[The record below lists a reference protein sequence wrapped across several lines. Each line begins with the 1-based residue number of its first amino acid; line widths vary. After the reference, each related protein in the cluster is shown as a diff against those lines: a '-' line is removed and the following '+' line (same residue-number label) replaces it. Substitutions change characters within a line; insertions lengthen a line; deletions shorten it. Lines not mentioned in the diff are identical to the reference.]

1 MLGQLLAYAWV
12 VLCNMIFKRS
22 TSGCDERVMRGLVVL
37 SYFVWD
43 NMQRRKLTEKMEL
56 VPVED
61 KMNQVAAMAPS
72 VIGNVVESEINT
84 DEEST
89 STEISKDTDTSK
101 YEEQREDYE
110 AQGSAKIVG
119 TSGTTSSAASAK
131 SSDAKSR
138 EEYSEGNRKEEEPEV
153 APASKPPPE
162 AVEDKP
168 KETSPAPTSTPTTPQ
183 PSQVKPFEPIKPFEP
198 LQPLEPPKSFE
209 IAKQL
214 ESEAKALEKS
224 TASVTSQNGE
234 EDVQKEEKTTPT
246 KEVAESQSK
255 AVPETAPTG
264 NEAKQAESKGEEKVV
279 PKEPSTDQPDAS
291 TPSQPKPKER
301 ESEPVDQP
309 AQPQE
314 IIKDQAVAPTQQ
326 TPSDHPVE
334 PPDPPKVHS
343 ADTQPQS
350 TTSQPAHP
358 PDQAVD
364 APPSA
369 PTQPDSPNVH
379 SAEAQ
384 PQSTQPSSAE
394 SPSVDTVPSAPTQQ
408 TSKDHPVHTPDPP
421 KVHSVEVQP
430 QSTPASQP
438 SGPESQTVDT
448 LTSAP
453 TEQTSKDHPV
463 HQPDP
468 PKVHS
473 AEAQPQSAP
482 PVQYSGP
489 QTQTVHTVPS
499 APAQQTSKDH
509 PVRQPDPP
517 KVHSAEAQ
525 PQSTP
530 PVHSGPQTQT
540 VHTVPS
546 TPTQQT
552 SPQNQIP
559 QTKYQPITP
568 PQQHYIPVAPQAQI
582 SATTQ
587 TQRPSNYPPSAF
599 RNVPMSLLAEPPQ
612 PKVPLQPFNAEP
624 TFQHAESKIYQPILR
639 KSPIFVPV
647 QEHSTSHKSEIKE
660 EKIKDALKEIIS
672 EIDTYAAKDRELRSA
687 DGSRRMN
694 ESEKV
699 YNFEKSSTTYGTQR
713 CTDELRESYS
723 TYASSDYAATLDE
736 NVASPINLEKIFT
749 PAHDAPQI
757 APQKKMFASSDF
769 YAKGLHPTMEEQ
781 VELARRIS
789 SSLSDATNQ
798 TSKGQSM
805 YVNRKKRSVKWVHE
819 GEGQANGAENGF
831 GVEGHD
837 ENKPLLQLVMNPRGK
852 LQDIYSLRKQGYSI
866 DATLSPEFCQE
877 IVRDLNSPRGKG
889 AELFAKRRKKSEKW
903 VVGETE
909 GTRGSYEPPPTP
921 KPILIPVLPP
931 NHLPTPSYLP
941 ETAQRAQ
948 HNQKLDQI
956 QEQFVRPRVKLIKS
970 PWDAALETGSVEA
983 AFEDLPPVWPK
994 RGAFVRPTVDSY
1006 EQAMKSHTLE
1016 SWDGTSRH
1024 TANPAYNSNSIN
1036 RMVDHFQKGTSNIDV
1051 YKPVLPRAWNAQA
1064 PPVQQYSS
1072 IASPVI
1078 PEPEVTRSPS
1088 PFPTIPDVTLETP
1101 KPESPVLPPARP
1113 ASPFVCIPD
1122 VQTNLDLLTDDIHSF
1137 QDQLPLISS
1146 LDPPMSFPTIP
1157 NIELN
1162 PEIIERDIVTLRTTP
1177 IPFPSREPSPEREPE
1192 IVPNPSPFP
1201 MIPDFS
1207 LQNAPRPFTRGLPTR
1222 TYAPVSLTGKRYPLH
1237 PEPRPATPVEKP
1249 EFNFASDPEQKVIE
1263 REFDD
1268 ASNVHTLQGEL
1279 FESMGHY
1286 NASETRP
1293 PLPVFVP
1300 KDERSFSERV
1310 RDQFERQVNVQYAQL
1325 SDESEVK
1332 KMLVKMKHVQFGIDN
1347 LPCDEPKPLETPPPE
1362 EPNEPIE
1369 TEPEPVQ
1376 ELDLP
1381 QEVMKPIGVL
1391 PPEIAELVVKT
1402 EPNHIEIT
1410 RYETKKDLNV
1420 EKRGNFEIESPKCK
1434 KPPSS
1439 VAGARPLF
1447 GQMDINAE
1455 FKKALGRKSRSE
1467 PKVKIRRSE
1476 VKNEQELGD
1485 GSKLSSQL
1493 TTKEVAEIRT
1503 IAKTDDE
1510 EIDQIFYEKERE
1522 VEMDLQV
1529 KREELV
1535 MPDGTVIPIA
1545 SSVRV
1550 EYPPRHLLRGDTN
1563 KLSDDLLVESSK
1575 QMIYAQASHDDDEEM
1590 YRKVPVR
1597 HLIQSFEESAMP
1609 PMRYK
1614 QIKDVTVVQSVM
1626 GDQIVQQTTQH
1637 EQLLRQAE
1645 EDFENLYT
1653 VTNTT
1658 TEGFQRSSIPDNL
1671 ALAQEPPSSPLPQS
1685 RRAPTYKPEPP
1696 PAVFVPRETTTPT
1709 YEIYN
1714 INQST
1719 PPPPPRKYGSF
1730 VNYNTA
1736 PRGWGQSAVYKP
1748 ISYADYSDF

>member
-1 MLGQLLAYAWV
+1 MPVSFRNEIQELQ
-12 VLCNMIFKRS
+12 F
-22 TSGCDERVMRGLVVL
+22 
-37 SYFVWD
+37 
-43 NMQRRKLTEKMEL
+43 RKLTEKMEL

-89 STEISKDTDTSK
+89 STEVCTYITKALWRILNPDILQISKDTDTSK

-369 PTQPDSPNVH
+369 PTQPDSPN
-379 SAEAQ
+379 
-384 PQSTQPSSAE
+384 
-394 SPSVDTVPSAPTQQ
+394 
-408 TSKDHPVHTPDPP
+408 
-421 KVHSVEVQP
+421 
-430 QSTPASQP
+430 
-438 SGPESQTVDT
+438 
-448 LTSAP
+448 
-453 TEQTSKDHPV
+453 DHPV

-699 YNFEKSSTTYGTQR
+699 YNFEKSSTTYGTQYGQKPKDSWVARLPSCLPTTLPPRPCTLPRDFRSPQPFYTQR

-1064 PPVQQYSS
+1064 PPVQQY
-1072 IASPVI
+1072 
-1078 PEPEVTRSPS
+1078 
-1088 PFPTIPDVTLETP
+1088 
-1101 KPESPVLPPARP
+1101 K
-1113 ASPFVCIPD
+1113 
-1122 VQTNLDLLTDDIHSF
+1122 
-1137 QDQLPLISS
+1137 
-1146 LDPPMSFPTIP
+1146 
-1157 NIELN
+1157 
-1162 PEIIERDIVTLRTTP
+1162 
-1177 IPFPSREPSPEREPE
+1177 
-1192 IVPNPSPFP
+1192 
-1201 MIPDFS
+1201 
-1207 LQNAPRPFTRGLPTR
+1207 
-1222 TYAPVSLTGKRYPLH
+1222 
-1237 PEPRPATPVEKP
+1237 
-1249 EFNFASDPEQKVIE
+1249 
-1263 REFDD
+1263 
-1268 ASNVHTLQGEL
+1268 
-1279 FESMGHY
+1279 
-1286 NASETRP
+1286 
-1293 PLPVFVP
+1293 
-1300 KDERSFSERV
+1300 
-1310 RDQFERQVNVQYAQL
+1310 
-1325 SDESEVK
+1325 
-1332 KMLVKMKHVQFGIDN
+1332 
-1347 LPCDEPKPLETPPPE
+1347 
-1362 EPNEPIE
+1362 
-1369 TEPEPVQ
+1369 
-1376 ELDLP
+1376 
-1381 QEVMKPIGVL
+1381 
-1391 PPEIAELVVKT
+1391 
-1402 EPNHIEIT
+1402 
-1410 RYETKKDLNV
+1410 
-1420 EKRGNFEIESPKCK
+1420 
-1434 KPPSS
+1434 
-1439 VAGARPLF
+1439 
-1447 GQMDINAE
+1447 
-1455 FKKALGRKSRSE
+1455 
-1467 PKVKIRRSE
+1467 
-1476 VKNEQELGD
+1476 
-1485 GSKLSSQL
+1485 
-1493 TTKEVAEIRT
+1493 
-1503 IAKTDDE
+1503 
-1510 EIDQIFYEKERE
+1510 
-1522 VEMDLQV
+1522 
-1529 KREELV
+1529 
-1535 MPDGTVIPIA
+1535 
-1545 SSVRV
+1545 
-1550 EYPPRHLLRGDTN
+1550 
-1563 KLSDDLLVESSK
+1563 
-1575 QMIYAQASHDDDEEM
+1575 
-1590 YRKVPVR
+1590 
-1597 HLIQSFEESAMP
+1597 
-1609 PMRYK
+1609 
-1614 QIKDVTVVQSVM
+1614 
-1626 GDQIVQQTTQH
+1626 
-1637 EQLLRQAE
+1637 
-1645 EDFENLYT
+1645 
-1653 VTNTT
+1653 
-1658 TEGFQRSSIPDNL
+1658 
-1671 ALAQEPPSSPLPQS
+1671 PPSSPLPQS

-1748 ISYADYSDF
+1748 IIRHNSEGFFALFYFLKAPSAMLIFSKYLPYRNIQISKVIGILAQYSYDVLAFLSGDHNEECVTKLHKFPLKFCLLRQLNTKKERSHNTIFGLQSYHV